1 MNHLM
6 KNMLHKGYDVERFH
20 TKMLDNAA
28 KERREKRRRREER
41 QRVYIQVAPSELST
55 ETYSLLD
62 MVEGNAVD
70 VATGSDDASGNDQ
83 RGGEA
88 IAAEVSAGPD
98 ANHAEITTT
107 DKSQDADPTGNDED
121 ESEEVPTTTT
131 TTALNENA
139 ELDSL
144 SRAVSGEVGDAV
156 DQSADRPV
164 LPDFEEAGNTEMSD
178 SILSSLFL

>member
-62 MVEGNAVD
+62 MVEGNAGD
-70 VATGSDDASGNDQ
+70 VATRSDAATGSDQ

-88 IAAEVSAGPD
+88 TVAEVSTGPD
-98 ANHAEITTT
+98 ANHAEITTS
-107 DKSQDADPTGNDED
+107 DKSQSQFSPPN
-121 ESEEVPTTTT
+121 
-131 TTALNENA
+131 
-139 ELDSL
+139 
-144 SRAVSGEVGDAV
+144 
-156 DQSADRPV
+156 
-164 LPDFEEAGNTEMSD
+164 
-178 SILSSLFL
+178 